1 MKRNE
6 IPMEHP
12 RPALYRVEWKNL
24 NGAWQFAFD
33 DKDEGI
39 CEHWEQKTLASTIMV
54 PYCYQSKQSGI
65 GDKGYH
71 PVVWYKRQLPFEEA
85 WRNKQVLL
93 HFEGAVRMI

>member
-6 IPMEHP
+6 IPMDHP
-12 RPALYRVEWKNL
+12 RPVLYRVEWKNL

-71 PVVWYKRQLPFEEA
+71 PVVWYKRQLPFVEA
-85 WRNKQVLL
+85 WRNKQFLL
-93 HFEGAVRMI
+93 HFEGVDY

>member
-1 MKRNE
+1 MSAAFNAAPVFQEGINMKKVN
-6 IPMEHP
+6 IPMDHP

-65 GDKGYH
+65 GDKGC
-71 PVVWYKRQLPFEEA
+71 ES
-85 WRNKQVLL
+85 
-93 HFEGAVRMI
+93 

>member
-6 IPMEHP
+6 IPMDHP

-39 CEHWEQKTLASTIMV
+39 CEHWEKKTLSSTNMF
-54 PYCYQSKQSGI
+54 PY
-65 GDKGYH
+65 
-71 PVVWYKRQLPFEEA
+71 
-85 WRNKQVLL
+85 
-93 HFEGAVRMI
+93 